1 MKSVL
6 INDKR
11 INAVRVLPIILI
23 LTALMLVACGGGDDD
38 SAEATELMLP
48 TEMVITD
55 ATEDVSQN
63 PPPEETADDV
73 PPIGDT
79 PEPVI
84 EETAPVDVP
93 DGTQNPAPEVT
104 EFVPPTADVNN
115 EAVVQPDGGEVITD
129 FSQLSGSVVGIFA
142 GTLSVV
148 ADAETGQPNIS
159 LSDAQGNVLEVLIPP
174 VFVDGLDNTAVEL
187 QGVASASVDN
197 PDVFV
202 LRASTVFVDGVEQ
215 TGSPADIVAPPPG
228 VDVDVTSV
236 APQGPPVVGAD
247 VLDVQLDAG
256 LTALQAYDALV
267 GAVAESIA
275 GYEWFVL
282 SGNLELGW
290 TLEFIEV
297 ETNSTQ
303 LYTVLPDGSVQV
315 LASGNFV
322 PPGTE
327 VYLLDRELI
336 VVDSVDLPV
345 VDSQEAGG
353 PPLGSPVFILQAGV
367 EGQMFWT
374 IQNSGAASIDATVV
388 LED

>member
-1 MKSVL
+1 M
-6 INDKR
+6 R
-11 INAVRVLPIILI
+11 ILPIILI
-23 LTALMLVACGGGDDD
+23 LTALVLVACGGGSDDP
-38 SAEATELMLP
+38 AEATELVLP

-55 ATEDVSQN
+55 ETEEVSDN
-63 PPPEETADDV
+63 PSAEQTAEDV

-79 PEPVI
+79 PEPVT
-84 EETAPVDVP
+84 EDVTPVDIP

-104 EFVPPTADVNN
+104 EFVPPTAAVNN
-115 EAVVQPDGGEVITD
+115 VAIQPDAGEVITD
-129 FSQLSGSVVGIFA
+129 FSQLTDSVVGVFA

-148 ADAETGQPNIS
+148 MDDETGQPNIS

-197 PDVFV
+197 PDIFV
-202 LRASTVFVDGVEQ
+202 LRASTVLVDGVEQ
-215 TGSPADIVAPPPG
+215 TGSPVDDVAPPPG
-228 VDVDVTSV
+228 VDIDTTNV
-236 APQGPPVVGAD
+236 APAGPPVSGAE
-247 VLDVQLDAG
+247 VLDVQLDAD

-267 GAVAESIA
+267 EVVAEAIA

-336 VVDSVDLPV
+336 VMDSADLPV
-345 VDSQEAGG
+345 VDLQEAGG
-353 PPLGSPVFILQAGV
+353 PPLGAPVFVLQGV
-367 EGQMFWT
+367 VDGQMIWT
-374 IQNSGAASIDATVV
+374 IQNSGAQPIDATVV